1 MHKIAYNTIKS
12 VVLPENLRDISS
24 RKNRSTQG
32 WHFFL
37 QSGWGF
43 ANRNGFNH
51 SEPSFKMFRC
61 HVYCITSSLRTG
73 PLSYIGLGLF
83 FQYL

>member
-1 MHKIAYNTIKS
+1 MRQIVYNPITS
-12 VVLPENLRDISS
+12 VVLPEKLGVISS
-24 RKNRSTQG
+24 RKTRSTQG

-37 QSGWGF
+37 LSGWGF
-43 ANRNGFNH
+43 VNRNGFNH

-61 HVYCITSSLRTG
+61 RIYCITSSLRTG
-73 PLSYIGLGLF
+73 PLSYIGLVLF